1 MIRLSQFDSMKSLH
15 QKIKQ
20 SKYRQN
26 REIYAYYGDAYYD
39 QLQSLLDLFWSFHE
53 EYPQIERSEYY
64 HFYHDFSRAIQLSK
78 YNNNVLNG
86 KIQFTEDET
95 ENIETRPEWN
105 ERQLIRNSNYIERCL
120 GSIHYFITTHRFDSF
135 YVPKDG
141 GYARYQWDTDKNDFL
156 FTEFVRS

>member
-1 MIRLSQFDSMKSLH
+1 MSQFDSMKSLH

-53 EYPQIERSEYY
+53 EYPQIERSEHY

-78 YNNNVLNG
+78 YNNNVLMAKFSLQKMKQKILKLVQNG
-86 KIQFTEDET
+86 M
-95 ENIETRPEWN
+95 
-105 ERQLIRNSNYIERCL
+105 
-120 GSIHYFITTHRFDSF
+120 
-135 YVPKDG
+135 KD
-141 GYARYQWDTDKNDFL
+141 N
-156 FTEFVRS
+156 